1 MADENGKVMATKKKI
16 QNMNLFIKHLPY
28 FNKVKA
34 NAFIEFEEIKE
45 NLAKSIAFNE
55 LRPGFTHWTNRL
67 QTFINEYGLFFDK
80 SDHLKLINLF
90 LNVIFNDGIDL
101 VIVDLC
107 FSILIELLK

>member
-1 MADENGKVMATKKKI
+1 M
-16 QNMNLFIKHLPY
+16 PY
-28 FNKVKA
+28 FNRVKE
-34 NAFIEFEEIKE
+34 NAFNEFEEIKE

-67 QTFINEYGLFFDK
+67 QTFINEYGLFFEK
-80 SDHLKLINLF
+80 SDHLKLIDLY
-90 LNVIFNDGIDL
+90 LNVIFTESIDL